1 MATKKAVTVAWG
13 VEYTGR
19 LVLPVAF
26 KCISRRYVE
35 YVRPV
40 EKTVSRN
47 LMNGVRAC
55 ALGGVFT
62 YAEADVILLLEQT
75 SLMRQRYVV
84 IYFCNTYRDLC
95 RQLAELAEAVWKA
108 TGSPKLV
115 VAKILETYGKSSL
128 RPTTMSHPSE
138 TP

>member
-26 KCISRRYVE
+26 KCVSRRYVE

-62 YAEADVILLLEQT
+62 
-75 SLMRQRYVV
+75 
-84 IYFCNTYRDLC
+84 
-95 RQLAELAEAVWKA
+95 
-108 TGSPKLV
+108 
-115 VAKILETYGKSSL
+115 
-128 RPTTMSHPSE
+128 
-138 TP
+138 